1 MTNPSGLDIARSSQ
15 LRRPSFPGAML
26 AQPSKL
32 SFPGSCLGTH
42 CLGGFAS
49 CIEANRALIQ
59 QAEPAR
65 HSVPRQEPGKQ
76 MFEPGKQ
83 MFDEKFLKLL
93 LFLQCFALYLC
104 MAPSVEADISND
116 LNTNAVSLLRREC
129 ISCHGPEKQE
139 ANLRLDS
146 RPSFI
151 AGGDN
156 GPVLANSIS
165 LSPSAKRSLLLERIE
180 HEDPELLMPPKR
192 RLSETDIAILRD
204 WVNAG
209 APWCAEDSLSETTDS
224 AMVKRG
230 DARSDAKNPISV
242 LYGGKR
248 LDLWSLKPIRRSA
261 IPAVKG
267 ISWCRNP
274 IDCFVLA
281 KWEREG
287 RIPAPDASDGV
298 LARRTSMDLIG
309 MPPDFD
315 QVQSFVLD
323 ESPDKYDRY
332 IDRNLNSFSF
342 GVHWARMWLDVVRY
356 SDSNGFDWDE
366 LRPNAWRY
374 RDYVVRSLNDD
385 LPFDQFVEQQ
395 LAGDEL
401 LVGAPLD
408 EGEQDCLI
416 ATGYLRLGPQDNA
429 AGLFNEQDRAR
440 TELMSD
446 LTETTAGALL
456 GLTMSCCRCHDH
468 KTDPLSQVD
477 HYRMR
482 AFFAACQY
490 ADDVAIDLKSEQEVI
505 VDHNQRLDAEIE
517 LLQPS
522 DKVESK
528 KATEQMSLQ
537 EREQVEQ
544 AESKIESI
552 KKLKRS
558 FTKGLLMRDQGD
570 TIKPIFVLSNGDHR
584 TPKDP
589 VEPGFPSVL
598 FPNAPDMAK
607 PVKSNSTGR
616 RLTLARWIT
625 SQENPW
631 TARVIVNRIWQNYFG
646 TGIVATPNDFGVTGE
661 LPMHPELL
669 DYLAMELIE
678 SGWSLKHIH
687 KLVVSSSAYRQRT
700 IADEEANVDRKYETL
715 RTHLRRMSAEQ
726 LRDSILHVSGLL
738 QERGGGPPVWPVL
751 DAETLAANP
760 AVLDDN
766 ATKTKGWYPSPPS
779 DQAARSLYL
788 IQKRTI
794 RIPWMETFDLPENVV
809 SCGRRESSLVA
820 PQSLAMMNGSLT
832 LQASQRLAEAIM
844 IDKELP
850 RNDQVHQVFQRIL
863 LRTPNK
869 QELDSC
875 KLFLESRT
883 LVELCMVLLNT
894 NEFAFME

>member
-1 MTNPSGLDIARSSQ
+1 MTN
-15 LRRPSFPGAML
+15 RRGPFTQKSFKPQVFL
-26 AQPSKL
+26 L
-32 SFPGSCLGTH
+32 CFPL
-42 CLGGFAS
+42 
-49 CIEANRALIQ
+49 CI
-59 QAEPAR
+59 
-65 HSVPRQEPGKQ
+65 S
-76 MFEPGKQ
+76 
-83 MFDEKFLKLL
+83 
-93 LFLQCFALYLC
+93 
-104 MAPSVEADISND
+104 MAPLVTADIINE

-139 ANLRLDS
+139 ANLRLDTRLFVIS
-146 RPSFI
+146 
-151 AGGDN
+151 GGDN
-156 GPVLANSIS
+156 GPLLANSFSIS
-165 LSPSAKRSLLLERIE
+165 PGLKRSLLLERIQ

-192 RLSETDIAILRD
+192 RLSESDIAILQD

-209 APWCAEDSLSETTDS
+209 APWDIDNSPVETTES
-224 AMVKRG
+224 AMFQKG
-230 DARSDAKNPISV
+230 NAWSDPKNPISV

-248 LDLWSLKPIRRSA
+248 LDLWSLKPIQRLA
-261 IPAVKG
+261 IPAAKG

-287 RIPAPDASDGV
+287 RMPAPDASDRV

-309 MPPDFD
+309 VPPDFD
-315 QVQSFVLD
+315 QLQNFVQDV
-323 ESPDKYDRY
+323 SPDKYDRY
-332 IDRNLNSFSF
+332 IDRNLNAYSF

-374 RDYVVRSLNDD
+374 RDYVVRSLNRD

-401 LVGAPLD
+401 LIGAPQD

-429 AGLFNEQDRAR
+429 AGLFDEQDRAR
-440 TELMSD
+440 AELMSD

-468 KTDPLSQVD
+468 KTDPLSQAD

-490 ADDVAIDLKSEQEVI
+490 ADDVAIDLKSVQEVI
-505 VDHNQRLDAEIE
+505 VDHNQKLDAEIE
-517 LLQPS
+517 LLPKS
-522 DKVESK
+522 DNADSK
-528 KATEQMSLQ
+528 KATELMPLQ

-544 AESKIESI
+544 AASKIESI

-558 FTKGLLMRDQGD
+558 FTKGLLMRDEVD
-570 TIKPIFVLSNGDHR
+570 TIKPIFVLLNGDHR
-584 TPKDP
+584 TPKGS

-598 FPNAPDMAK
+598 FPNAPDIAK
-607 PVKSNSTGR
+607 PVKANTTGR

-625 SQENPW
+625 SRENPW
-631 TARVIVNRIWQNYFG
+631 TARVIVNRLWQNYFG

-661 LPMHPELL
+661 FPTHPELL
-669 DYLAMELIE
+669 DYLAIELIE

-687 KLVVSSSAYRQRT
+687 KLILSSSTYRQQT
-700 IADEEANVDRKYETL
+700 IADTETIADAETIVDRKDATL
-715 RTHLRRMSAEQ
+715 RTHMRRMSAEQ
-726 LRDSILHVSGLL
+726 LRDSVLHVSGLL
-738 QERGGGPPVWPVL
+738 QERDGGPPVWPVL

-779 DQAARSLYL
+779 DQSARSLYL

-820 PQSLAMMNGSLT
+820 PQSLAMMNGSLS
-832 LQASQRLAEAIM
+832 LQASQRIAETIM

-850 RNDQVHQVFQRIL
+850 RKDQVHEVFQRIL

-875 KLFLESRT
+875 RLFLESRT
-883 LVELCMVLLNT
+883 LVELCLVLLNT